1 MTTTPF
7 FFVFEG
13 LDGSGKSTQVRA
25 VADQLREGGWEVCV
39 TREPSDGPVGAQLRR
54 WIGQKTEGFGAVAES
69 MTDDALT
76 LALLFAADRQDHL
89 RRVVLPALQ
98 QRSIVLCDRYVPSS
112 LAYQGLDGALSRVIQ
127 VNASFPVPAWTFFYM
142 LAPQAA
148 FDRLRKRDPE
158 GQEGDAFSSLQRLQI
173 QEKGYRLAMD
183 LLHRCGWP
191 ILPLDANAPE
201 RELTEQV
208 FDIILQSVVSEK

>member
-1 MTTTPF
+1 MCDQGAIRWTGRRTAPP
-7 FFVFEG
+7 
-13 LDGSGKSTQVRA
+13 LDRPEDRRVR
-25 VADQLREGGWEVCV
+25 RGGRVHDGRCV
-39 TREPSDGPVGAQLRR
+39 
-54 WIGQKTEGFGAVAES
+54 
-69 MTDDALT
+69 DA
-76 LALLFAADRQDHL
+76 ALLFAADRQDHL